1 MNKEEIKEYLK
12 RVEELELKL
21 TGKDKD
27 TLQWLI
33 YGYNE
38 CARLLCQ
45 EEEENNSLRTRI
57 KTIKRNRKAQ
67 TSKNRKLREEIT
79 IKNKS
84 LEIKNKRIN
93 RAIEYIENTR
103 VDNNYMVQEKYE
115 YIIEILKGSE
125 NND

>member
-21 TGKDKD
+21 TGEDKD

-38 CARLLCQ
+38 CARLLNQ
-45 EEEENNSLRTRI
+45 KEEENNSLRTRI

-67 TSKNRKLREEIT
+67 TSKNRKLRGEIT

-115 YIIEILKGSE
+115 YIIEILKGSK